1 MFYIFDKKGK
11 NIGSCSEEP
20 NNEDL
25 ATREEVAVEFNEA
38 FEGDLILVDNKIVV
52 IDKRPSDY
60 HELVNNEW
68 VLTQE
73 AKAKKLKKE
82 QKQAWENIKK
92 YRDKLSQSGVKVGDK
107 WFHSDEISHL
117 RLMTLKQLPALPEN
131 LQWKTMDGSFVI
143 MTEELLS
150 NVINA
155 RLLTEIANFK
165 NGERHKMLML
175 QSENPL
181 EYDFSSG
188 WCEIYEEVD
197 DE

>member
-1 MFYIFDKKGK
+1 M
-11 NIGSCSEEP
+11 
-20 NNEDL
+20 
-25 ATREEVAVEFNEA
+25 
-38 FEGDLILVDNKIVV
+38 LIP
-52 IDKRPSDY
+52 KRPSEY
-60 HELVNNEW
+60 HELIDNKWILN
-68 VLTQE
+68 QE

-92 YRDKLSQSGVKVGDK
+92 HRDKLSQSGVKVGDK